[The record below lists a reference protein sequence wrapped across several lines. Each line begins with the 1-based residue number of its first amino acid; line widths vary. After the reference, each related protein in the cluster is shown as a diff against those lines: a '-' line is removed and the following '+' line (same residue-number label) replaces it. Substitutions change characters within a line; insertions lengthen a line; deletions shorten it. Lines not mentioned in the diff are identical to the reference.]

1 MRKPLFFVLLPLT
14 CNLCDRVQDE
24 EEKEE
29 KANKDAKAQ
38 KGKFPERISF
48 DARGILDKYTTKDF
62 GEHKLEWIHL
72 SQRGK
77 FDDSGYYHCVDK
89 INFP

>member
-1 MRKPLFFVLLPLT
+1 
-14 CNLCDRVQDE
+14 VQEE

-29 KANKDAKAQ
+29 KGNKETKTQ
-38 KGKFPERISF
+38 KGKFPERIAF
-48 DARGILDKYTTKDF
+48 DARGILEKYGSKDF
-62 GEHKLEWIHL
+62 GEHKLECIHL

-77 FDDSGYYHCVDK
+77 FDTSGYYHCVDK